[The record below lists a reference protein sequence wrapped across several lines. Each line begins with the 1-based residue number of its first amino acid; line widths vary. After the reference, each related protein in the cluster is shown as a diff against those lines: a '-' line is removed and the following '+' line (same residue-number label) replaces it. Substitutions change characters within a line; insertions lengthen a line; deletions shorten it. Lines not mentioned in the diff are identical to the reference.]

1 MTCSI
6 ARVTAVIVMVAV
18 SAMVAWSAEE
28 QQIDKIASG
37 IQLEPA
43 DQGETLSY
51 WLRSIR
57 DRDDNIL
64 LAMDAIRDLG
74 QDAWPAVEELTRI
87 VAEPFTPV
95 RIGVDRDDVI
105 ARKLLSIHLRG
116 DAIDALTAIGETA
129 SASAGRTDAMGADCA
144 SHSDESGNF
153 IRMALLS
160 PGILKQIGREV
171 CLDKKS
177 SVVATVDP
185 YVMTLLEKIHDCAVS
200 AQYRYRGRSLRSA
213 FQSQ

>member
-129 SASAGRTDAMGADCA
+129 SSSAGPLMQWALTVRVIPMNLDNNVINVWHCCRLGLQTKKGEKFVQNEEIVSSSHCRPLRYDAFGKN
-144 SHSDESGNF
+144 S
-153 IRMALLS
+153 
-160 PGILKQIGREV
+160 
-171 CLDKKS
+171 
-177 SVVATVDP
+177 
-185 YVMTLLEKIHDCAVS
+185 
-200 AQYRYRGRSLRSA
+200 
-213 FQSQ
+213 